1 MMSNVRRS
9 TPLLHAGLPTL
20 LFLLAGCA
28 TETPERA
35 AEQPVPDAA
44 HTSQNALDWAG
55 TYTGTVPCLEC
66 PGIHTRVSLYPDGS
80 FSRVSEYVDREEW
93 SDVDRGLFTWSGDG
107 RTVQLDGLEGG
118 PVVYQVVEN
127 AVVQMD
133 TDGNPFVGD
142 QASKYRLTK
151 LHEPTTVEDTRW
163 RMIELRGA
171 SVAATDQT
179 AWFILESFNGRAHGS
194 LGCNGFGASYTIPDS
209 TRIRF
214 EEIESTEM
222 ACVDPPQDDALG
234 SVLQMVDTWNLS
246 SDTLSLTTA
255 RMAWQARFVAE

>member
-1 MMSNVRRS
+1 MKSNVI
-9 TPLLHAGLPTL
+9 PALLL
-20 LFLLAGCA
+20 LLAGCN

-35 AEQPVPDAA
+35 SEVPEPDAA

-55 TYTGTVPCLEC
+55 TYTGTVPCPEC
-66 PGIHTRVSLYPDGS
+66 TGIRMRLSLYADGS
-80 FSRVSEYVDREEW
+80 FARVSEDVDRDGW
-93 SDVDRGLFTWSGDG
+93 SEVERGLFTWSNDG
-107 RTVQLDGLEGG
+107 QTVQLQGLEGG

-127 AVVQMD
+127 AVVQAPD
-133 TDGNPFVGD
+133 H
-142 QASKYRLTK
+142 RLTK
-151 LHEPTTVEDTRW
+151 LVELPTVEDTRW

-171 SVAATDQT
+171 SVAATDHT
-179 AWFILESFNGRAHGS
+179 AWFILESSNGRAHGS

-234 SVLQMVDTWNLS
+234 SVLQMVDTWNLR